1 MDGVVH
7 FFQSIPYDQLVI
19 QTMNGIVT
27 GMILALVASGLTLI
41 FGIMDV
47 VNFAHGELFMLG
59 AYIGVIV
66 VTATGSFWLALIL
79 AALVVAI
86 LGAAMQIVTLRP
98 LIGRDPLT
106 TILATFGIS
115 LILQNYVLW
124 QFGPVSRKI
133 SEPITAHFNLFYLEY
148 PWYRLLIAALSA
160 LIIGAFWLF
169 LKYGKYGIWIRATTQ
184 DRVMAQAM
192 GIPVP
197 WVYTGVFAIGAG
209 LAAASG
215 VLFAP
220 MAGVS
225 HTMGLD
231 WVLKAFIVVVVG
243 GMGNLGGSIAA
254 AIFISLLESLCLG
267 LGEPLAGGDRLI
279 RRADPHAS
287 VPSHRS
293 VCADTEM
300 TTAPLDK
307 MRPLSKAGLSHT
319 AIYWIGFCVVMA
331 LLIVAPLV
339 LPEFWRRFL
348 TEVLIWGLLA
358 MSSDLLIGY
367 TGMISFGHSAFFG
380 LGMYGAAAALL
391 LVSPPNLWLAILFGL
406 IGAAIVALFVAYFST
421 RLRDIYFAI
430 TTLIF
435 SQIFYV
441 IIFTWT
447 AVTGGENGLIFTRPH
462 FSIPFIVD
470 VRFTSSIMHWFVL
483 AVVTASYLILRRV
496 TQSPFGMVLQSIR
509 ENEARTRAIGYPVE
523 RYKIVSVMLSGLFA
537 GLAGVLYAIQNEFA
551 APDFVYFITSGDTVI
566 FNVMGGIGTLVGPI
580 VGAGLFQLL
589 RELMSRIFGDQFP
602 YLVPLGFIFIAMI
615 IFLPQGLLG
624 FARRWLNR

>member
-1 MDGVVH
+1 MEALLH

-66 VTATGSFWLALIL
+66 LTATGSFWLALVL

-169 LKYGKYGIWIRATTQ
+169 LKYGKFGVWIRATTQ

-254 AIFISLLESLCLG
+254 AIFISLLESY
-267 LGEPLAGGDRLI
+267 
-279 RRADPHAS
+279 AS
-287 VPSHRS
+287 VWVNPSQA
-293 VCADTEM
+293 V
-300 TTAPLDK
+300 
-307 MRPLSKAGLSHT
+307 
-319 AIYWIGFCVVMA
+319 
-331 LLIVAPLV
+331 IVSFV
-339 LPEFWRRFL
+339 
-348 TEVLIWGLLA
+348 VLILTLLFRP
-358 MSSDLLIGY
+358 
-367 TGMISFGHSAFFG
+367 TG
-380 LGMYGAAAALL
+380 
-391 LVSPPNLWLAILFGL
+391 
-406 IGAAIVALFVAYFST
+406 LFVPT
-421 RLRDIYFAI
+421 
-430 TTLIF
+430 
-435 SQIFYV
+435 
-441 IIFTWT
+441 
-447 AVTGGENGLIFTRPH
+447 P
-462 FSIPFIVD
+462 
-470 VRFTSSIMHWFVL
+470 
-483 AVVTASYLILRRV
+483 
-496 TQSPFGMVLQSIR
+496 
-509 ENEARTRAIGYPVE
+509 
-523 RYKIVSVMLSGLFA
+523 K
-537 GLAGVLYAIQNEFA
+537 
-551 APDFVYFITSGDTVI
+551 
-566 FNVMGGIGTLVGPI
+566 
-580 VGAGLFQLL
+580 
-589 RELMSRIFGDQFP
+589 
-602 YLVPLGFIFIAMI
+602 
-615 IFLPQGLLG
+615 
-624 FARRWLNR
+624 